1 MAVIYN
7 VAVKTARMTATR
19 DYFAG
24 GSLELLSASS
34 QVLAIFNLTSGGGT
48 VSGDTWTLAVT
59 ASTVAG
65 QAAAGAGTT
74 ATQARIKNSGGNA
87 HITGLTVGLS
97 DSAADLK
104 MTNTS
109 ITTGQDVTLSS
120 GSIQHA

>member
-24 GSLELLSASS
+24 GSLELLSAAN
-34 QVLAIFNLTSGGGT
+34 QVLAVFTLSGTGGT

-59 ASTVAG
+59 AGTVQG
-65 QAAAGAGTT
+65 EAAAGAGTT
-74 ATQARIKNSGGNA
+74 ATQARIKNSSGDA
-87 HITGLTVGLS
+87 HLTGLTVGLS
-97 DSAADLK
+97 AADLV

-109 ITTGQDVTLSS
+109 ITSGQDVTLSS

>member
-1 MAVIYN
+1 MAVTYN

-24 GSLELLSASS
+24 GTLELLSASS
-34 QVLAIFNLTSGGGT
+34 QVLAIFTLTSGGGT
-48 VSGDTWTLAVT
+48 VSGDTWTLAV
-59 ASTVAG
+59 AAGTVAG

-97 DSAADLK
+97 AADLI

-109 ITTGQDVTLSS
+109 ITSGQDVTLSS